1 MAIPFPPYSVMTVF
15 QIWRYGATDE
25 TLLRNIHY
33 SALEQTQIE
42 VQTLEGQMEP
52 EVLLAG
58 SIDGSFRNF
67 ESDTSSER
75 PSTSIVENRVV
86 PDCEL
91 HPEMNFELSD
101 TATLE
106 QRLAYKIELQVVSE
120 VALDGVILFLLIAAI
135 FFPFSYQLDKL
146 LSADHLALL

>member
-1 MAIPFPPYSVMTVF
+1 
-15 QIWRYGATDE
+15 
-25 TLLRNIHY
+25 
-33 SALEQTQIE
+33 
-42 VQTLEGQMEP
+42 MEP

-58 SIDGSFRNF
+58 SIDGSFRSGLVSIIKSMGAWMDQELKIFDFDLSRNF

-101 TATLE
+101 IATLE
-106 QRLAYKIELQVVSE
+106 QRRAYKIELQVE
-120 VALDGVILFLLIAAI
+120 R
-135 FFPFSYQLDKL
+135 
-146 LSADHLALL
+146 